1 MSTESQTVPDRPAVA
16 DSTGSVATAQ
26 DRRFR
31 DVERSI
37 DFMKDSFLVVSGTR
51 LASNSL
57 CILNVGA
64 WSSPGQ

>member
-37 DFMKDSFLVVSGTR
+37 DFMKD
-51 LASNSL
+51 
-57 CILNVGA
+57 
-64 WSSPGQ
+64 

>member
-1 MSTESQTVPDRPAVA
+1 MSTESQTVLDSGAVA

-31 DVERSI
+31 DVGRSI
-37 DFMKDSFLVVSGTR
+37 DLMKQKFLVVSVTR

-57 CILNVGA
+57 WG
-64 WSSPGQ
+64 